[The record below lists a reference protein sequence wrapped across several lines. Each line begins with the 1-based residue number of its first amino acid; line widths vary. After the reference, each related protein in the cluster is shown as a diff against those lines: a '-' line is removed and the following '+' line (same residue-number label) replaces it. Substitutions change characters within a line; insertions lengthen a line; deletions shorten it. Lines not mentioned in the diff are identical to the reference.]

1 MTPPGCRAAP
11 VLLPFDPSIPTVFHI
26 TDSSRIKICNGSR
39 ILIAYSISCG
49 IIRTHCNV
57 NSGSTG
63 INRTAANEDDW
74 TTGFPTDATEETISN
89 FREMQTHLH
98 VDEQDLRHM
107 ADSLI
112 AKLQQIRDDE
122 FEAALILADET
133 V

>member
-1 MTPPGCRAAP
+1 MVSEFSLPIQSP
-11 VLLPFDPSIPTVFHI
+11 VVSYERTV
-26 TDSSRIKICNGSR
+26 T
-39 ILIAYSISCG
+39 
-49 IIRTHCNV
+49 V
-57 NSGSTG
+57 NSGSTC

-122 FEAALILADET
+122 VEAALILADET